1 MNSNPAAAM
10 NARSSA
16 AALKSPGVAAEKPSR
31 GASSFPPTSPPVAPM
46 PTEASMPRPSL
57 NFKYAKLAQPM
68 TAPARIQSIMFIADL
83 SRRGSTS
90 ILYRRDS
97 PRLYAGEHCA
107 KDLLGH
113 RGRVRLVDQ
122 EARIVR

>member
-16 AALKSPGVAAEKPSR
+16 AGLKSPGAAEKPSM

-68 TAPARIQSIMFIADL
+68 TAPAGSNIA
-83 SRRGSTS
+83 RRT
-90 ILYRRDS
+90 
-97 PRLYAGEHCA
+97 
-107 KDLLGH
+107 LLGH
-113 RGRVRLVDQ
+113 CGRVRLVDQ
-122 EARIVR
+122 EGRIVRKQQAPADEAVG